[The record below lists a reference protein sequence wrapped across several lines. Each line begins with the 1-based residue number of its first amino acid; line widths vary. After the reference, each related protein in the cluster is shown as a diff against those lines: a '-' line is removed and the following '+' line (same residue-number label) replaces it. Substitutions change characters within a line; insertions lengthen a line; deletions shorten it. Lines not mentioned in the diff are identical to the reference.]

1 MHVHETMVVAVH
13 VGFVYQQLAVATNV
27 YNQVAD
33 EQAPFINHF
42 NNVKSC
48 KINVKN
54 YKILN
59 VVDTEIIKRFQVC
72 YCIICRRPGVS
83 LRLAFTCRFNVASK
97 LVVTKL
103 PEYSGGSRGGS
114 VGSLAPLIPH
124 PRFEISYKNE
134 IIWSQ

>member
-83 LRLAFTCRFNVASK
+83 LRLAFTCRFNNASK
-97 LVVTKL
+97 LVVAKL
-103 PEYSGGSRGGS
+103 NLLKQNTVADPEGVQWVR
-114 VGSLAPLIPH
+114 LH
-124 PRFEISYKNE
+124 PSSPTPVLKYPIKMK
-134 IIWSQ
+134 